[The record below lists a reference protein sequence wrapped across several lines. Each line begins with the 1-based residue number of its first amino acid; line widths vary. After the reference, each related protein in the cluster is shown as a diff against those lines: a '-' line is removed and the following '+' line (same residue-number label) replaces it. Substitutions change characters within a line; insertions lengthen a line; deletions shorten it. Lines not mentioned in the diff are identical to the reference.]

1 MSNGPNIFAK
11 LREMPRVRVRQ
22 EPAPEP
28 SALAV
33 IAEPKPEAT
42 QVEPI
47 AIPDRI
53 EFEPIKFRQSL
64 ERMGMGFVEIDGA
77 RYYGVSIKEA
87 LGQAVIDGAF
97 GLLNIEIPE

>member
-1 MSNGPNIFAK
+1 MKGPLLAVLK
-11 LREMPRVRVRQ
+11 DMPRVRVRS
-22 EPAPEP
+22 EPVPEP

-33 IAEPKPEAT
+33 IAEPKPEAP

-47 AIPDRI
+47 AIPGRI

>member
-1 MSNGPNIFAK
+1 MKGSLFKA
-11 LREMPRVRVRQ
+11 LQEMPKVRVR
-22 EPAPEP
+22 PETP
-28 SALAV
+28 PTTLES